1 MWVRTAVL
9 APRARSSGPPP
20 GPDRCWPY
28 GQQGAAGKVAGTVTT
43 AGIAGALGARV
54 PSTGRAHARLPNRGD
69 GGLRLVRAGRWLR
82 VLAGGD
88 VKTPDAGCVN
98 GSGRCPAQ
106 RYRAVGRL
114 EFEAGHRDHRSDRSD
129 RDRVEREDR
138 TTALT
143 LTRVCRQAA
152 IATRL
157 CDRYPPWKA

>member
-9 APRARSSGPPP
+9 APRARSSGPPA

-28 GQQGAAGKVAGTVTT
+28 GQQGAAGKVAGTVTP
-43 AGIAGALGARV
+43 AGIAGPLGALVLSKGMRS
-54 PSTGRAHARLPNRGD
+54 PPPLPDPGRA
-69 GGLRLVRAGRWLR
+69 GLRLVRAGAGLR
-82 VLAGGD
+82 VLAGG
-88 VKTPDAGCVN
+88 VIKTTDPGCVN

-129 RDRVEREDR
+129 RDRAEREER

-152 IATRL
+152 ITTRL
-157 CDRYPPWKA
+157 CDRHPPW